1 MIQLPEEKLQ
11 ISISEPSAVKKFLGS
26 LGLQPSELELIAIEK
41 GWQKGTPKKISVAS
55 LITITMGTGHL
66 YKLCYARI
74 YEETG
79 RDLSL
84 MKFSKYISRDLHR
97 LQEICQ
103 WLQAGGSP
111 EEHASQ
117 SLVKY
122 CCYDKRKRLNYHQK
136 QRLIT
141 AP

>member
-1 MIQLPEEKLQ
+1 MIQLPEEKSQ

-117 SLVKY
+117 PLVKY

-141 AP
+141 VP